1 MRLCVYSLF
10 SGSSGNATYVQ
21 YGDHRFLID
30 AGRSCRAISC
40 ALSQIGVDLC
50 KVEALF
56 LTHDHRDHT
65 GAIDMLCKKA
75 TALPVYLTDACRQAS
90 VFADHTLPHL
100 HRICAEEPL
109 AFGNVSITPFAL
121 PHDSADCV
129 GYCIATPTHRIGYAT
144 DIGYPTQSM
153 MQHLRGCDYVVL
165 ESNHDVARLKSGP
178 YPELLKARILSRRGH
193 LSNDDAARCAFDLVQ
208 NGTRRILLAHLSEEN
223 NTPDLAMRA
232 MQECLAQAQRAVRI
246 KIADPK
252 TPVCLIDHEI

>member
-1 MRLCVYSLF
+1 
-10 SGSSGNATYVQ
+10 VQ

-178 YPELLKARILSRRGH
+178 YPELLKARILSRGGH